1 MITMG
6 ASIGRSSGA
15 SGGRPGGSA
24 VPGGIGGARLAGGTG
39 APARIAPGAG
49 VSGAGAG
56 GADRAL
62 VSALAA
68 IAQDARVSQ
77 AQEAVREASAQLR
90 WHEALRRR
98 WREARAE
105 AVIRGAIASGAIEG
119 ALVSASALREHVVAG
134 RLERPLSGDPS
145 LDAVAGIWRAGVRLT
160 GFMPDLRGQARPA
173 EPSPRSLLAG
183 LHRDLAGPLAAS
195 GAIGL
200 DEVAVPRTALPP
212 GGGGIGGGTEGA
224 KGGDGVAGARSSGGT
239 VGSVALGAVP
249 REGGPGTAPRGRA
262 LAERLDAL
270 LAIIAAPGVPALVR
284 AAVVHGEMITARP
297 FTAAN
302 AALGRLLVRHLI
314 ARDGLEPTGVAVPDA
329 YARRAPGAYSD
340 AAAAYARGDAE
351 GVIAWTIWQAEA
363 ILVGITQGV
372 ELCRA
377 IQAGRAE

>member
-1 MITMG
+1 MG
-6 ASIGRSSGA
+6 ASIGLSSGA

-24 VPGGIGGARLAGGTG
+24 VPAGTGGARLTG
-39 APARIAPGAG
+39 
-49 VSGAGAG
+49 GAG
-56 GADRAL
+56 GAGAPSRSATGAGVGGAERAL

-68 IAQDARVSQ
+68 IAEDARVAR
-77 AQEAVREASAQLR
+77 AQEAVREASAELR

-105 AVIRGAIASGAIEG
+105 AAIRGAIASGAIEG
-119 ALVSASALREHVVAG
+119 ALVSASTLREQVAAG

-160 GFMPDLRGQARPA
+160 GFMPDLRGQGRPA

-212 GGGGIGGGTEGA
+212 GRGGAAGENGA
-224 KGGDGVAGARSSGGT
+224 DGVAGADGADGVVGARSSGGA
-239 VGSVALGAVP
+239 VSSAALGAAP
-249 REGGPGTAPRGRA
+249 REGGPGMAPRGRA

-284 AAVVHGEMITARP
+284 AAVVHGEMIAARP
-297 FTAAN
+297 FTAGN

-314 ARDGLEPTGVAVPDA
+314 TRDGLEPTGVAVPDA

-340 AAAAYARGDAE
+340 AAASYARGDAE

-363 ILVGITQGV
+363 ILVGITEGV

-377 IQAGRAE
+377 IQAGRTG

>member
-1 MITMG
+1 MR
-6 ASIGRSSGA
+6 ASIGRSSGPP
-15 SGGRPGGSA
+15 GGRPGGSA
-24 VPGGIGGARLAGGTG
+24 VPGGTGGARLAGGAG
-39 APARIAPGAG
+39 EPARSAAGAG
-49 VSGAGAG
+49 EG

-68 IAQDARVSQ
+68 IAEDARVAQ
-77 AQEAVREASAQLR
+77 AQEAVREASAELR

-105 AVIRGAIASGAIEG
+105 AAIRGAIASGAIEG
-119 ALVSASALREHVVAG
+119 ALVSASTLREHVAAG

-173 EPSPRSLLAG
+173 EPSPRSLLAS

-212 GGGGIGGGTEGA
+212 GRGGTGAA
-224 KGGDGVAGARSSGGT
+224 KGADGVAGARSGGGT
-239 VGSVALGAVP
+239 VGSAALGAAP

-284 AAVVHGEMITARP
+284 AAVVHGEMIAARP
-297 FTAAN
+297 FTAGN
-302 AALGRLLVRHLI
+302 AALGRLLARHLI
-314 ARDGLEPTGVAVPDA
+314 TRDGLEPTGVAVPDT
-329 YARRAPGAYSD
+329 YARRAPGAYGD

-351 GVIAWTIWQAEA
+351 GVIAWTTWQAEA
-363 ILVGITQGV
+363 ILVGITEGV

>member
-1 MITMG
+1 MG

-24 VPGGIGGARLAGGTG
+24 VPAGTGGARLTG
-39 APARIAPGAG
+39 
-49 VSGAGAG
+49 GAG
-56 GADRAL
+56 GAGAPSRSATGAGVGGAERAL

-68 IAQDARVSQ
+68 IAEDARVAR
-77 AQEAVREASAQLR
+77 AQEAVREASAELR

-105 AVIRGAIASGAIEG
+105 AAIRGAIASGAIEG
-119 ALVSASALREHVVAG
+119 ALVSASTLREQVAAG

-160 GFMPDLRGQARPA
+160 GFMPDLRGQGRPA

-212 GGGGIGGGTEGA
+212 GRGGAEGENA
-224 KGGDGVAGARSSGGT
+224 ADGVAGARSSGGA
-239 VGSVALGAVP
+239 VNSVALGAAP
-249 REGGPGTAPRGRA
+249 REGGPGSAPRGRA
-262 LAERLDAL
+262 LVERLDAL

-284 AAVVHGEMITARP
+284 AAVVHGEMIAARP
-297 FTAAN
+297 FTAGN

-314 ARDGLEPTGVAVPDA
+314 TRDGLEPTGVAVPDA

-340 AAAAYARGDAE
+340 AAASYARGDAE

-363 ILVGITQGV
+363 ILVGITEGV

-377 IQAGRAE
+377 IQAGRTG